1 MARQPDSLDQPMDTS
16 SSPQT
21 ETIVVVIPALNE
33 ASTIGMVLDEIPVDE
48 LSNQGYRTRVL
59 VVDNG
64 STDGTSDV
72 ALGRQAE
79 VVVEPLR
86 GKGRAMRRAFQEAR
100 GDYVFMLDGDATY
113 PATHIPEMVALLAD
127 GCDVV
132 TGSRLRGRRAPG
144 SISALNVV
152 GNHLLT
158 WLACLLYGRGISDL
172 CTGYWGFRAA
182 VLPLLHLR
190 ASGFNLEAELFAEV
204 VRNHLSLREVPINYR
219 RRPTPTK
226 LRSLRDGVRIART
239 LFTKRF

>member
-1 MARQPDSLDQPMDTS
+1 MDTRS
-16 SSPQT
+16 RPQT
-21 ETIVVVIPALNE
+21 PTIVVVIPALNE
-33 ASTIGMVLDEIPVDE
+33 ASTIGMVLDEIPFDE
-48 LSNQGYRTRVL
+48 LSTSGYSTRVL

-64 STDGTSDV
+64 STDGTADI
-72 ALGRQAE
+72 ALRRKAQ
-79 VVVEPLR
+79 VVVEPQR
-86 GKGRAMRRAFQEAR
+86 GKGMAVRRAFQEAE

-113 PATHIPEMVALLAD
+113 PATHITEMVALLAG

-132 TGSRLRGRRAPG
+132 TGSRLRGSRAPG

-158 WLACLLYGRGISDL
+158 WLACLLYGRRISDL

-190 ASGFNLEAELFAEV
+190 SRGFNLEAELFAEV
-204 VRNHLSLREVPINYR
+204 VRNRLTLREVPIEYR
-219 RRPTPTK
+219 RRPTPAK